1 VDTIFNQL
9 GMKLS
14 GVIALQL
21 DLEVLVKRMTARR
34 TCSRCH
40 AIVNLD
46 LESSTGDK
54 CPNCGGELIQRD
66 DDNETVVRKRLE
78 TYRYETEPLVN
89 YYEGK
94 GELYPVNGLGTVE
107 EVGGRIAEVLGVI
120 SQKSDP
126 HG

>member
-1 VDTIFNQL
+1 MNL
-9 GMKLS
+9 G

-34 TCSRCH
+34 TCSQCH

-46 LESSTGDK
+46 LETSTGDK
-54 CPNCGGELIQRD
+54 CTNCGGELIQRD

-89 YYEGK
+89 YYQGK
-94 GELYPVNGLGTVE
+94 AMLYPVDGLGTVD
-107 EVGGRIAEVLGVI
+107 EVGSRI
-120 SQKSDP
+120 SQVLAGIAQKMES